1 MTSQLVRREH
11 AIARAQHERDALLQV
26 IADADMTPAL
36 RQALEHRTHA
46 LHDAAHEL
54 ATMSEDEPV
63 YPTVMSKV
71 EGT

>member
-11 AIARAQHERDALLQV
+11 AVERAQHQRDALLQV
-26 IADADMTPAL
+26 IADADLAPAL
-36 RQALEHRTHA
+36 KQALEHRTHA
-46 LHDAAHEL
+46 LYDEVHL
-54 ATMSEDEPV
+54 VVTMGDETV

>member
-11 AIARAQHERDALLQV
+11 AIERAQRERDALLQV
-26 IADADMTPAL
+26 IADLDL
-36 RQALEHRTHA
+36 RSEARLALEHRTHA
-46 LHDAAHEL
+46 LYDEVHL
-54 ATMSEDEPV
+54 VVTMGDETV